1 MRGVPAV
8 RIGRPTF
15 LKDTVVAALAG
26 AALGALLLALL
37 LAVGRR
43 DWTGPV
49 GDALQSLWIF
59 YGVGLLL
66 RLCLHG
72 MHNYMNAGFAPEHES
87 PRANVIK
94 YSRPLLWLGAG
105 GVTAGTVLLLVG

>member
-1 MRGVPAV
+1 M
-8 RIGRPTF
+8 
-15 LKDTVVAALAG
+15 
-26 AALGALLLALL
+26 
-37 LAVGRR
+37 
-43 DWTGPV
+43 
-49 GDALQSLWIF
+49 
-59 YGVGLLL
+59 GLLL
-66 RLCLHG
+66 RLCLDG